1 MRSTIRLIAAVALGL
16 PALAQA
22 GPADYVITP
31 GVEYGE
37 REIDMKYGTEKLAN
51 GEGRESAGS
60 IGFGYGATP
69 WWFTEAYL
77 KAHKLPGDKT
87 RYDAFEWENKFQL
100 TETGKYFGDL
110 GLLIELEVPK
120 EHREEGYEVAFGPL
134 LQWDTG
140 PLTWNANL
148 LFERKFHGHSDE
160 PRVTEMLYQF
170 QVKYRGNHAVDFGL
184 QAFGEMGE
192 WNHWAPASQQEHLAG
207 PALFGKFKLGGREAI
222 KWNAAWL
229 AGLNKGSPDN
239 RFRLQAEYEF

>member
-1 MRSTIRLIAAVALGL
+1 MRATNRLVAAVALGL
-16 PALAQA
+16 PAIAQA
-22 GPADYVITP
+22 SPADYVTTP
-31 GVEYGE
+31 AVEHGE

-60 IGFGYGATP
+60 IGFGYGATA

-110 GLLIELEVPK
+110 GLLVELEVPK
-120 EHREEGYEVAFGPL
+120 EHHEEGYELAFGPL

-148 LFERKFHGHSDE
+148 LFERKFNGHSDE

-170 QVKYRGNHAVDFGL
+170 QVKYRGEHAVDFGL

-207 PALFGKFKLGGREAI
+207 PAVFGKYKLGAREAI

-239 RFRLQAEYEF
+239 RFRMQVEYEF